1 MKMQQGLNSQST
13 QNLNVGGMH
22 CQSCVR
28 KVENALMSLTGVSEA
43 SVDLT
48 EHQARIHYDSAIVSS
63 SDLKMA
69 VEAQGYTV
77 LEAAA
82 NKTEL
87 TENCCIQLIKW
98 PSKSRSYLYGA
109 IAAVA
114 IVGIYLGMNTLTAD
128 WYFARMQFGE
138 YRWWIIALAI
148 GLGVQVTLFTT
159 FRARLRDTKMRA
171 AKSSMAATGGV
182 STAAMMACCSH
193 YLAAVLPTLG
203 VSFLSASAVASLEK
217 YQAYFFLAGVLSS
230 LFGIGLM
237 SRLMKKHGMLHIGT
251 LKGFISLLQRR
262 INTPGRYGNDDVKA
276 F

>member
-1 MKMQQGLNSQST
+1 
-13 QNLNVGGMH
+13 
-22 CQSCVR
+22 
-28 KVENALMSLTGVSEA
+28 MSLTGVSEA

-69 VEAQGYTV
+69 VEAQDYTV